1 MSRINFNRF
10 IYDGKLNKSG
20 RFVGSRKKRR
30 KRVK

>member
-10 IYDGKLNKSG
+10 IYGGKPNKSG
-20 RFVGSRKKRR
+20 RFVGSRKKRK